1 MPTKIRISK
10 DMILNAAFEIVRQ
23 EGTEKLS
30 NRELANKLKCSI
42 RPIYYQFENVEQ
54 MKKELYIKIEQYFYK
69 FILDNM
75 IECIPQYKQVGINY
89 IKFAKK
95 EKKLFQT
102 LFMCDTG
109 LTPDT
114 FVTKAGHDY
123 EEIEKLIRIS
133 TNLNDDDI
141 KYLVGS
147 TSINI
152 KGNIINK
159 HYNECYLI
167 KKDIDVSKIK
177 LQKEEVSEVKYFSKE
192 DILNRISNN
201 FEGLTEKTG
210 PWNFLKRILESK
222 LY

>member
-75 IECIPQYKQVGINY
+75 IEGIPQYKQVGINY

-95 EKKLFQT
+95 EKRLFQT

-141 KYLVGS
+141 MKFHTKMWIFCHGIATLVAND
-147 TSINI
+147 T
-152 KGNIINK
+152 
-159 HYNECYLI
+159 
-167 KKDIDVSKIK
+167 IK
-177 LQKEEVSEVKYFSKE
+177 LTDSQIQELLSDEFQALMLLEENPNNKWVLPKKEENK
-192 DILNRISNN
+192 
-201 FEGLTEKTG
+201 
-210 PWNFLKRILESK
+210 
-222 LY
+222 

>member
-23 EGTEKLS
+23 KGTEKLS

-75 IECIPQYKQVGINY
+75 IEGIPQYKQVGINY

-141 KYLVGS
+141 MKFHTKMWIFCHGIATLVAND
-147 TSINI
+147 T
-152 KGNIINK
+152 
-159 HYNECYLI
+159 
-167 KKDIDVSKIK
+167 IK
-177 LQKEEVSEVKYFSKE
+177 LTDSQIQELLSDEFQALMLLEENPNNKWVLPKKEENK
-192 DILNRISNN
+192 
-201 FEGLTEKTG
+201 
-210 PWNFLKRILESK
+210 
-222 LY
+222 